1 MKGELIMLDKV
12 DRTKMLLYLMKKFYK
27 KRDKIKNLE
36 FKINEHKYELSKLER
51 LLKEQGVKFVDGNPI
66 IE

>member
-1 MKGELIMLDKV
+1 MLDKV